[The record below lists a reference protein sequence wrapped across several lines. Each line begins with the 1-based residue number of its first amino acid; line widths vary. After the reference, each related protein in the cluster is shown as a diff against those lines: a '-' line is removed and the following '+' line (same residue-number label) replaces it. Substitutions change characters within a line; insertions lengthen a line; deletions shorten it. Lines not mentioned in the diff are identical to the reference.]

1 MKLKIFL
8 SLFFVF
14 SAQSSELPQYP
25 GSSESVIAI
34 YNRLHQSFVKEVCP
48 KGTEEEFQKLFER
61 YRHLGHFLPM
71 LPDGNV
77 DRKAITNNLSALE
90 RQRLW
95 LLQVIDELHL
105 KETDF
110 KQLNEHLLWLKESM
124 KTLMQDK
131 KEFFFQSE
139 NAPKEELKKRAL
151 FHMMT
156 FKQGLISFQRRAPF
170 FLSFDFPSPIAEL
183 RLMNDEFK
191 AQKKYS
197 KANEVYFYRRL
208 VEDGTSDEAGNF
220 YDANARLTLNTIY
233 FKLQK
238 QELFLSEDL
247 YFDLKFLLGF
257 WEKILEGGKAK
268 QLERMK
274 RWQRK
279 VEGRYSFYQNLLQN
293 KVFIDGKTIHLNELI
308 RQENSARFDLIHFVN
323 KKESE
328 TYQFW
333 ARQTEL
339 MQALFSIETILYN
352 EVGALDKDQH
362 ERKDITQIIFNRSVM
377 PYYRILAPEDHLYK
391 ELPHEEGRLIVG
403 NKWLNILFKSSEF
416 SFSYF
421 YIHANHRI
429 YCPEQGALDKKI
441 RRENLVLGLQGL
453 KKPNWDFTA
462 TRYFS
467 RISMPGRIDMGQV
480 WAKEFRPYPERRG
493 NNVKDLKLLN
503 KIKALYKKGEWY
515 YLYQFTDDKGQSF
528 RVVEIDERYWV
539 MPLGEMRFY
548 HYRHPDYFRYF
559 VKKI

>member
-8 SLFFVF
+8 SLFLVF

-25 GSSESVIAI
+25 GSPESVIAI
-34 YNRLHQSFVKEVCP
+34 YNRLHQSFVKEVCT
-48 KGTEEEFQKLFER
+48 KGTEDEFQRLFDR
-61 YRHLGHFLPM
+61 YRHLGYFLPF
-71 LPDGNV
+71 LTDGSL
-77 DRKAITNNLSALE
+77 DRQAITNNMPALE
-90 RQRLW
+90 RQRVW
-95 LLQVIDELHL
+95 LLRLIDELNL

-110 KQLNEHLLWLKESM
+110 KKLSEDLSWLKEYM

-139 NAPKEELKKRAL
+139 NAQKEELKKRAL

-156 FKQGLISFQRRAPF
+156 FKQGLIGFQRRAPF
-170 FLSFDFPSPIAEL
+170 FLPFDFPSPIGEL
-183 RLMNDEFK
+183 RLLNDEFK
-191 AQKKYS
+191 GQKKLS

-208 VEDGTSDEAGNF
+208 IEDGTSDELGSY

-238 QELFLSEDL
+238 QDFFLSEDL
-247 YFDLKFLLGF
+247 YFDLKFLFGF
-257 WEKILEGGKAK
+257 WEKILEGGKTK

-279 VEGRYSFYQNLLQN
+279 VEARYGFYQNLLQN
-293 KVFIDGKTIHLNELI
+293 KVIVDGKTIDLVQLV
-308 RQENSARFDLIHFVN
+308 RQENSARFDLINFVN
-323 KKESE
+323 RKESE
-328 TYQFW
+328 TYRFW

-352 EVGALDKDQH
+352 EVGALDKDQF
-362 ERKDITQIIFNRSVM
+362 ERKDVTQIILNRSVM
-377 PYYRILAPEDHLYK
+377 PYYWILAPEDHLYK

-429 YCPEQGALDKKI
+429 YCPEQGGLDRKL
-441 RRENLVLGLQGL
+441 RRENLLMGLQAL
-453 KKPNWDFTA
+453 KKPNWDFSA

-467 RISMPGRIDMGQV
+467 RISMPGRIDMGRV
-480 WAKEFRPYPERRG
+480 WEKDYRSYPERAG
-493 NNVKDLKLLN
+493 AEVKDLRLLN
-503 KIKALYKKGEWY
+503 KIKTAYKKGEWY
-515 YLYQFTDDKGQSF
+515 YLYQFTDDRGQNF
-528 RVVEIDERYWV
+528 RVVEINDRYWV
-539 MPLGEMRFY
+539 MPLGEIRFFN
-548 HYRHPDYFRYF
+548 YRHPDYFRYF